1 MLKNQTEFEV
11 LVNGKPLKEYS
22 HEGKIFIEGREDT
35 YFSIRMRNNTGRRK
49 LFIPS
54 IDGLSIMNGEKA
66 SFNSSGYIV
75 KPYSAVTIDGW
86 RISDSHVNS
95 FFFTNPK
102 DAYAAKT
109 KNGDNLGVIGCVVFD
124 EKERSTLSWVTY
136 PVNTFFSNATT
147 TLNTRCETIQVN
159 AFNSISQDLGIGW
172 GETKR
177 SEVISV
183 EFEKESYAT
192 AVFEIFYNTREQ
204 LERLGVDLRKET
216 IYVAPQAFPGQYCK
230 PPKD

>member
-22 HEGKIFIEGREDT
+22 HEGKTFIEGREDT
-35 YFSIRMRNNTGRRK
+35 CFSIRMRNNTGRRK

-54 IDGLSIMNGEKA
+54 IDGLSITNGEKA
-66 SFNSSGYIV
+66 SFDSSGYVV

-95 FFFTNPK
+95 FFFTKPK
-102 DAYAAKT
+102 DAYATKT
-109 KNGDNLGVIGCVVFD
+109 KNSDNLGVIGCVVFD

-136 PVNTFFSNATT
+136 PVDIFFNGTA
-147 TLNTRCETIQVN
+147 TLNISNQVN
-159 AFNSISQDLGIGW
+159 AFNSISQDLGTGW

-177 SEVISV
+177 SEVTSV

-216 IYVAPQAFPGQYCK
+216 IYIAPQAFPGQYCK